1 MIQKVAKYLQTVV
14 IKTLYKFEKFEAC
27 GGFFFFKFLI
37 GYNGTQIKPV
47 KDYERKNFKYSR

>member
-37 GYNGTQIKPV
+37 GYNYLLYTTNQLN
-47 KDYERKNFKYSR
+47 YL